1 MGTNGIIDE
10 LFDDYSYLLAKYRK
24 YSRSMAIDFG
34 KIKNNI
40 NHLSENETEIRELYD
55 NYHLERFAAVQ
66 TPEVFERVIRFVY
79 LLLLNGREIINYEG
93 EEIASKIIRYSQ
105 SNHVLMNCREQSIV
119 LTEIL
124 VSLGYKAKTLCCM
137 PIDLYPSENHTMT
150 IVYLEEKSK
159 WVLLDAANCCV
170 FLSEDKQLLS
180 PMEFRNRLIENKE
193 IIIRRCFAPNQKKEV
208 KLEGSFRRYLVKN
221 FFRFY
226 IDLTDMK
233 EEAEYRTII
242 HLIPKGFLPEGERN
256 IEKEP
261 KRIIYTTSNAKQVW
275 HLI

>member
-1 MGTNGIIDE
+1 MGTNTIIDE

-24 YSRSMAIDFG
+24 YSRSVEIDLK
-34 KIKNNI
+34 KINNDI
-40 NHLSENETEIRELYD
+40 DHLPENKIEKRELYS
-55 NYHLERFAAVQ
+55 NYHLERFASVEA
-66 TPEVFERVIRFVY
+66 PEVFERVIRFVY

-150 IVYLEEKSK
+150 IVYFEEKSK

-170 FLSEDKQLLS
+170 FLGEDKQLLS

-193 IIIRRCFAPNQKKEV
+193 ITVRRCFAPNQRKEV
-208 KLEGSFRRYLVKN
+208 TLEGAFRRYLVKN

-233 EEAEYRTII
+233 PGAEYRTII
-242 HLIPKGFLPEGERN
+242 HLIPKGFLPEEVKKF
-256 IEKEP
+256 EDP
-261 KRIIYTTSNAKQVW
+261 KRIIYSTSNAKQVW
-275 HLI
+275 CLI